1 MNIGTIMEK
10 RKAIRKVIRVPMKMK
25 MQEKYM
31 RWRQLYL
38 LQQAVKRAPSKAK
51 KENRIKKP

>member
-1 MNIGTIMEK
+1 MEK